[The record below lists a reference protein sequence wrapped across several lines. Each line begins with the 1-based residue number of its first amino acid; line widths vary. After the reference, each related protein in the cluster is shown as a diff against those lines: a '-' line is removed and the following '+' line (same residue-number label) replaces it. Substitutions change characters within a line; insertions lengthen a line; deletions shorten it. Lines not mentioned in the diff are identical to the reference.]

1 MDHTHKMKD
10 GRLLG
15 FAEYGDPKGT
25 PTFYFHGFPGSR
37 LEAGKFHDEAVTNH
51 VRLIGI
57 DRPGMGLSTMDKS
70 RSMLDWPADVVEFA
84 DALKIDKFSVI
95 GHSGGAPFVAVCA
108 YAIPHRLHGAAIV
121 SGMAPFEK
129 PESQIGMSRGQRVI
143 NQLIKNMPWL
153 TSMMMRLTRMMLKN
167 PRMMD
172 KMIIQLPEVDQV
184 LFRDPE
190 MGKELINS
198 TMEAFRHGI
207 DGPSYE
213 MRLLFIKPWGFDL
226 AEIICPVTIWQG
238 TLDTQAP
245 LSHAKIYASLIPGA
259 QLHIVENE
267 GHHSLIKNHIEK
279 IFRNISG
286 EIKNID

>member
-15 FAEYGDPKGT
+15 FAEFGDPKGI
-25 PTFYFHGFPGSR
+25 PIFYFHGFPGSR
-37 LEAGKFHDEAVTNH
+37 LEAGKFHDIAMANH
-51 VRLIGI
+51 IRLIGI
-57 DRPGMGLSTMDKS
+57 DRPGMGMSTMNKN
-70 RSMLDWPADVVEFA
+70 RSMLDWPADAVEFA

-95 GHSGGAPFVAVCA
+95 GHSGGAPFVAACA
-108 YAIPHRLHGAAIV
+108 FAIPHRLHGAAIV

-129 PESQIGMSRGQRVI
+129 PESQMGMSGGQKIV
-143 NQLIKNMPWL
+143 NQTIKNMPWL

-172 KMIIQLPEVDQV
+172 KMIHQLPEVDQV
-184 LFRDPE
+184 LFRDPKI
-190 MGKELINS
+190 GKDLINS
-198 TMEAFRHGI
+198 TMEAFRNGI

-213 MRLLFIKPWGFDL
+213 MSLLFTKPWGFDL
-226 AEIICPVTIWQG
+226 EKIICPVTIWQG

-245 LSHAKIYASLIPGA
+245 LSHAKIYANFIPGA
-259 QLHIVENE
+259 ELHIVENE
-267 GHHSLIKNHIEK
+267 EHHSLIKNHIGK

-286 EIKNID
+286 EILG